1 MPRTTA
7 DINQLDFNGTIRNY
21 SKWGSGPT
29 EILYV
34 PFVAF
39 FWFWNQYF
47 IYLLSLTQY
56 HWLPLLYCFE
66 PAGCSSIMQLRYTF
80 ICQKALI
87 FQSSSPKAFICSM
100 THLIFLKF
108 LPTSKL
114 VPLKVAEV
122 WDLTMLYSLADTS
135 PFPHTQCLIS
145 NSCLSIAVS
154 YPVSQFQQAKS
165 NAVTYLCHLFCTNQK
180 GDEHR
185 IQTAIK

>member
-1 MPRTTA
+1 MSPLWYVLVLKSILHLSSVP
-7 DINQLDFNGTIRNY
+7 DTI
-21 SKWGSGPT
+21 P
-29 EILYV
+29 L
-34 PFVAF
+34 
-39 FWFWNQYF
+39 
-47 IYLLSLTQY
+47 
-56 HWLPLLYCFE
+56 LPLFCCFE

-100 THLIFLKF
+100 SHLIFLKF

-145 NSCLSIAVS
+145 NSCLPIPVS
-154 YPVSQFQQAKS
+154 YPVSLFQQAKS
-165 NAVTYLCHLFCTNQK
+165 NAVTYLHRLFCTNQK
-180 GDEHR
+180 GHKHR